1 MALMFRSSAIRASA
15 IRAASVRMNLGS
27 VRYGSWLQNITSMI
41 PVVGPLTNGIQA
53 ANEGRTE
60 EAWKNA
66 GYVVFDVV
74 TFGAAGPGLRVAAA
88 VGTAVVKTAVNEAT
102 HDHHKEKRRSG

>member
-1 MALMFRSSAIRASA
+1 MVAKHHVHDPCSLH
-15 IRAASVRMNLGS
+15 L
-27 VRYGSWLQNITSMI
+27 LQKSLYRLFDLLQRKIKHRLFHSTSK
-41 PVVGPLTNGIQA
+41 VVGPLTNGIQA